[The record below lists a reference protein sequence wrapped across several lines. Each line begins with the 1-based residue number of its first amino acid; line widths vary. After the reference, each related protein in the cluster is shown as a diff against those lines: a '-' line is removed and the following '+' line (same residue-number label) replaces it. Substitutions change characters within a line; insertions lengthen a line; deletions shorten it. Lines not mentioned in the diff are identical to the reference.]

1 VSTKPYLRPVDSES
15 KVPPD
20 GAETGSSVTTSRIPR
35 PPAGLKAAGKRL
47 WRSVLEGWDVEP
59 WEEMLLL
66 QACRCADRL
75 DELAAIAST
84 ATAVVTNAKGDPAPH
99 PAIVESRQQSIVLTR
114 LLASMRLPV
123 GDESDLTG
131 NMRRPQ
137 RRGAARGSYG
147 VRGAR

>member
-1 VSTKPYLRPVDSES
+1 VKGV
-15 KVPPD
+15 
-20 GAETGSSVTTSRIPR
+20 
-35 PPAGLKAAGKRL
+35 KAAGKRL

-75 DELAAIAST
+75 DELAEIAST

-99 PAIVESRQQSIVLTR
+99 PAIVEGDDAD
-114 LLASMRLPV
+114 LA
-123 GDESDLTG
+123 G